1 MFHDHLFNC
10 SLGKNGVISA
20 QDKVEG
26 DGHTPTGLYPLRS
39 AWYRSD
45 RLDKP
50 FTVLNM
56 VALTTV
62 DGWCDD
68 ANDINYNKHVT
79 LPYQA
84 SHEDL
89 YRDDD
94 LYNIITVIG
103 YNDDPIINGKGSAIF
118 MHVTD
123 SYGPTAGCISLSVN
137 DLQYVLAN
145 IDQDTNI
152 VIKP

>member
-68 ANDINYNKHVT
+68 ANDINYNKHITV
-79 LPYQA
+79 PYQG